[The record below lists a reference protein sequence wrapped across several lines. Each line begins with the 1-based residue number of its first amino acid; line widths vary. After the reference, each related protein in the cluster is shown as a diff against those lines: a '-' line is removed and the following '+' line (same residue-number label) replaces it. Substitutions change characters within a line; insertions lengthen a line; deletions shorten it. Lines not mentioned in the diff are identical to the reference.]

1 MPTFNFKNHTT
12 GEEFE
17 EFFTSNDAKYEWM
30 ESHPNKITQLP
41 STFAI
46 SGHGTGD
53 RIKNDAGWN
62 EVLSKAA
69 EGNPGTPMAERYGKR
84 SIKEIKTRQV
94 VQKHLAKQN
103 KGK

>member
-1 MPTFNFKNHTT
+1 MPTFTFKNHKT
-12 GEEFE
+12 GEVWD
-17 EFFTSNDAKYEWM
+17 EFFTSNDMKYEWL
-30 ESHPNKITQLP
+30 EKNKNISQLP

-46 SGHGTGD
+46 SGGTGD

-69 EGNPGTPMAERYGKR
+69 EGNPGTPIAERYGKP
-84 SIKEIKTRQV
+84 STKEIKTRQV

>member
-1 MPTFNFKNHTT
+1 MPTFTFKNHDT

-17 EFFTSNDAKYEWM
+17 EFFTSNNMKYEWL
-30 ESHPNKITQLP
+30 EKNKNISQLP

-69 EGNPGTPMAERYGKR
+69 EGNPGTPMAERYGKP

>member
-1 MPTFNFKNHTT
+1 MPTFTFKNHDT
-12 GEEFE
+12 GEVWD
-17 EFFTSNDAKYEWM
+17 EFFTSNNMKYEWL
-30 ESHPNKITQLP
+30 EKNKNISQLP

-46 SGHGTGD
+46 SGGTGD

-69 EGNPGTPMAERYGKR
+69 EGNPGTPMAERYGKP
-84 SIKEIKTRQV
+84 STKEIKTRQV

>member
-1 MPTFNFKNHTT
+1 MPTFTFKNHKT
-12 GEEFE
+12 GEVWD
-17 EFFTSNDAKYEWM
+17 EFFTSNDMKYEWL
-30 ESHPNKITQLP
+30 EKNKNISQLP

-46 SGHGTGD
+46 SGGTGD

-69 EGNPGTPMAERYGKR
+69 EGNPGTPIAERYGKP
-84 SIKEIKTRQV
+84 STKEIKTRQV
-94 VQKHLAKQN
+94 VKKHLAKQN